1 MYEIT
6 SAKIRWNEWT
16 YFVLVMGLLLS
27 RSVPQ
32 LRLLPQHNWQ
42 QPRRDLVLGYWC
54 SRIRETRRMF
64 ICHYHVQRVEVTRAG
79 GGCSL
84 GLTIPGTISN
94 FNISRGPGLTSRTL
108 LPYHHTSTAS
118 HMINMI
124 WLDISVQE
132 LVNLWYLNMN
142 IISMVMV
149 KLVLVYQSRSMK
161 SRLSMVYAVFSEL
174 LAKFD

>member
-1 MYEIT
+1 MINEIT
-6 SAKIRWNEWT
+6 SAKMSLNEWT
-16 YFVLVMGLLLS
+16 YFVLVPEYL
-27 RSVPQ
+27 
-32 LRLLPQHNWQ
+32 
-42 QPRRDLVLGYWC
+42 C

-94 FNISRGPGLTSRTL
+94 FNISRGPRLTSRTL
-108 LPYHHTSTAS
+108 LPYHLTSTVS

-132 LVNLWYLNMN
+132 LMNLWYLNMN
-142 IISMVMV
+142 IIS
-149 KLVLVYQSRSMK
+149 
-161 SRLSMVYAVFSEL
+161 LSDFIYFRGSASEWQIL
-174 LAKFD
+174 NTKYIYSFPWNNG

>member
-32 LRLLPQHNWQ
+32 LRLLQTLAHYHSTTDNSQ
-42 QPRRDLVLGYWC
+42 EERDLVPEYWC

-108 LPYHHTSTAS
+108 LPYHLTSTAS

-142 IISMVMV
+142 IIS
-149 KLVLVYQSRSMK
+149 
-161 SRLSMVYAVFSEL
+161 LSYFIYFRGKGSASEW
-174 LAKFD
+174 

>member
-1 MYEIT
+1 MDIFCFGHGSLT
-6 SAKIRWNEWT
+6 LTFSTTAQTFTNSST
-16 YFVLVMGLLLS
+16 
-27 RSVPQ
+27 
-32 LRLLPQHNWQ
+32 LPQHNWQ
-42 QPRRDLVLGYWC
+42 QPRRDLVLGYYGC

-108 LPYHHTSTAS
+108 LPYHLTSTAS

-142 IISMVMV
+142 IIS
-149 KLVLVYQSRSMK
+149 LSYFIYF
-161 SRLSMVYAVFSEL
+161 RLSRQRLCFRMANS
-174 LAKFD
+174 KH